1 MTQRIPRPDK
11 FRSYNA
17 AQAWHDAMMALS
29 GKVDLTRDDDSDAEQ
44 SAIEEAASRQAPD
57 DKEDASDLG

>member
-1 MTQRIPRPDK
+1 MTIPRPNK

-29 GKVDLTRDDDSDAEQ
+29 GKVDLTRNDDSDAEQ
-44 SAIEEAASRQAPD
+44 SAIEEDASRKEA